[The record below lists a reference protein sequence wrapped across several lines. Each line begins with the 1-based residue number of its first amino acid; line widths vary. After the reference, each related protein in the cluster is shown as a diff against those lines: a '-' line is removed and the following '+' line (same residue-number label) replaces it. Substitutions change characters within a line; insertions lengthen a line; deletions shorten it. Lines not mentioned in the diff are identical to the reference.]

1 VEKNRPVREAA
12 RMEAQFTP
20 EFQRRT
26 ILKISWRLL
35 PLVVLSYLMAYID
48 RTNVAFAALTMNP
61 DLGITAYMYGLGAG
75 IFFLGYALFEVPSNL
90 ILDKV
95 GARRWIARIMLTWG
109 IISGLMAFAQGPTSF
124 LVLRFLLGVAE
135 AGFFPGIILYFTY
148 WFPRQYRGR
157 VISTLYLA
165 VPISNAVA
173 SVVSGAILEM
183 DGILGFKGWQWV
195 FMLEALPAVLLSFVV
210 WRHLT
215 DRPSAAGWLNDDEK
229 RWLESTLAEE
239 RRHVDGGAELSLRQ
253 ALTDRRVVVL
263 SMIYLTSV
271 TASYGIVFF
280 LPQLVKDLGNS
291 NLMTGLLTAIPYTIG
306 VIGLVLWGHSS
317 DRRNERRWHLIVAMS
332 VAGIG
337 LVGAALLRDSY
348 WALAAMSV
356 AVVGIYGSRPSFW
369 PMPSLF
375 LTGAAAA
382 AGIALINSIGN
393 LGGYV
398 GPFIVGW
405 IRDSTKSFEMGLYFL
420 AGCAFLSALITF
432 TSTRE
437 PTAPKPAGDARKPL
451 PLEP

>member
-1 VEKNRPVREAA
+1 
-12 RMEAQFTP
+12 MEAQFTP

-90 ILDKV
+90 ILEKV

-109 IISGLMAFAQGPTSF
+109 IISGLMAFAQGPYSF

-165 VPISNAVA
+165 VPISNVVA

-183 DGILGFKGWQWV
+183 DGILGFRGWQWV
-195 FMLEALPAVLLSFVV
+195 FMLEALPAILLAFVV

-215 DRPSAAGWLNDDEK
+215 ERPAAARWLNDDEK

-239 RRHVDGGAELSLRQ
+239 RRSVDGGNELSLRQ
-253 ALTDRRVVVL
+253 ALTDKRVLVL

-317 DRRNERRWHLIVAMS
+317 DRRNERRWHLIVAMT

-337 LVGAALLRDSY
+337 LVGAAWLRDSY
-348 WALAAMSV
+348 WAL
-356 AVVGIYGSRPSFW
+356 VGLYGSRPSFW

-420 AGCAFLSALITF
+420 AGCALLSALITF
-432 TSTRE
+432 VWVRE
-437 PTAPKPAGDARKPL
+437 PGAAAGNGARKPL